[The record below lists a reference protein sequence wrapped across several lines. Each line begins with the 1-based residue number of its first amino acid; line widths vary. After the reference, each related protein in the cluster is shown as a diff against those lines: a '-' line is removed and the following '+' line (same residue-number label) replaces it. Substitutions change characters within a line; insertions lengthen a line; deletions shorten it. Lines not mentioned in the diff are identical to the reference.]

1 MLLQEALRKEE
12 TAGVEGPAVP
22 CVQMHHFEAALSR
35 VQPSVS
41 PRDQLMYESL
51 RQKLRRC
58 ALYED
63 RHMWLAAAYH
73 LCGETD
79 LLCYMADHGHNISPR
94 TQLWYE

>member
-12 TAGVEGPAVP
+12 TASSSLESPAVP
-22 CVQMHHFEAALSR
+22 CVQMHHFEAALLR

-58 ALYED
+58 ALCKD
-63 RHMWLAAAYH
+63 SHMSAAYH
-73 LCGETD
+73 LWCTVVLQGLPWTR
-79 LLCYMADHGHNISPR
+79 LQPQNSALV
-94 TQLWYE
+94 